1 VFPWPYLYGKTIIG
15 SGGGHGHGLRY
26 FRIFF
31 TSGWWIDDGVILCV
45 WYGGKLREKI
55 RPTKIWRET
64 IEREIFSTWKE
75 RQRASL
81 VTGNSIDRM
90 IILLLATQHLIINSD
105 R

>member
-1 VFPWPYLYGKTIIG
+1 MAGKDLAGKDTAG
-15 SGGGHGHGLRY
+15 KR
-26 FRIFF
+26 
-31 TSGWWIDDGVILCV
+31 
-45 WYGGKLREKI
+45 YGGKLREKI

-90 IILLLATQHLIINSD
+90 IILLATQHLIINSD